1 MKVTITEQHLYNII
15 TESVKKNLLEFFND
29 DNNDLEPV
37 PRYGT
42 INFIEGMI
50 ENSNSEEILDYDEV
64 LSVLNKFGLPVEMF
78 VSYPESDVLDDKR
91 EKKFKEL
98 CEKIKSIRPSSDI
111 EKDILSLYL
120 DAVYN
125 IEEYSLLK
133 KYYRTELDIP
143 DFSPDPDDYYEMKRD
158 FREL

>member
-15 TESVKKNLLEFFND
+15 TKSVKKNLLEFFD
-29 DNNDLEPV
+29 DDIEPV
-37 PRYGT
+37 PCNGT

-50 ENSNSEEILDYDEV
+50 ENSNSEEILDYDEI

-78 VSYPESDVLDDKR
+78 VSYPESDFLDDKI
-91 EKKFKEL
+91 EKKCKKL
-98 CEKIKSIRPSSDI
+98 CEKIKSIRPSSDM

-125 IEEYSLLK
+125 IEEYSLLQ

-158 FREL
+158 FKEL